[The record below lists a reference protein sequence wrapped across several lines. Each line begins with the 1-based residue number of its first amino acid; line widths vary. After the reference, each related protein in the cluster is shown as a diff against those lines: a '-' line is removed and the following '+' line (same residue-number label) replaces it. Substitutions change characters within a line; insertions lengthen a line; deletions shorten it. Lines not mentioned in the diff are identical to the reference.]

1 MQNRRI
7 FVRVVQ
13 VLVAVALPVALIL
26 GNVFLVAGDWFIRH
40 EYDKASFPADS
51 HVPPGGYSLPRVER
65 EALAKLGLA
74 SVLEPDGIRLLEEAR
89 FQQTGQPAFNDREIR
104 HMRDVNVLM
113 RKVRWVLWTAVAVV
127 VIGAATLLLLREGR
141 ALARSLWRS
150 SLASLALFLALGL
163 LIAVGFNLF
172 FTGFHRIFFEGN
184 TWRFYYTDT
193 LIRIYPTR
201 FWFDVSLYLAGMTLA
216 EFGLVAAGSR
226 LALRGAKEES

>member
-1 MQNRRI
+1 MQNRKTL
-7 FVRVVQ
+7 VRLTQ
-13 VLVAVALPVALIL
+13 MLVAVALPVALIL
-26 GNVFLVAGDWFIRH
+26 GNVFLVASDWFIRH
-40 EYDKASFPADS
+40 EYDKASFPADT
-51 HVPPGGYSLPRVER
+51 HVPPGGYALPRVER

-74 SVLEPDGIRLLEEAR
+74 SVLEPDGIRLLEETR

-104 HMRDVNVLM
+104 HMRDVNVLIQ
-113 RKVRWVLWTAVAVV
+113 KVRWVLWAAAAIV
-127 VIGAATLLLLREGR
+127 VIGAAALLLLQEGR

-150 SLASLALFLALGL
+150 SVASLGLFLLLGL

-184 TWRFYYTDT
+184 TWRFYYSDT

-216 EFGLVAAGSR
+216 ELGLVAVGSR
-226 LALRGAKEES
+226 LAVRRAG